1 MLHLL
6 VSFILFIVH
15 PFSWIPGVD
24 TMNFVIGIHFIVGML
39 FLLLLDKYT
48 LVWQNLLVRKINF
61 KGVAFLLVG
70 MVLLD
75 STGIWQNLIGI
86 AIIALLIWRYGRSK
100 SGRRSFKKVLA
111 DWLNEEQYFFRR
123 AKQFGGFYF
132 GVFNQELNCLRLCL
146 NIA

>member
-6 VSFILFIVH
+6 VSFILFIVRL
-15 PFSWIPGVD
+15 FSWIPGVD
-24 TMNFVIGIHFIVGML
+24 TMTFVVGIHFIIGIL

-48 LVWQNLLVRKINF
+48 LVWQNLVRKAKL

-75 STGIWQNLIGI
+75 STGIWQNLVGI
-86 AIIALLIWRYGRSK
+86 AIITFLIWRYGRSK
-100 SGRRSFKKVLA
+100 SDRRSFNKVLA

-123 AKQFGGFYF
+123 VNQLGGFYF
-132 GVFNQELNCLRLCL
+132 GIFNQKLNCLRLCL